1 MATAGTPNN
10 KSPSCCAVAD
20 PPDEPVA
27 LAEAEAL
34 TDIELEL
41 FATEVE
47 LEMTEAV
54 LAPLAAVVVAEA
66 AAAPVSSAAFSK
78 AVVKEAGKTQEAP
91 AEVQIETAK

>member
-1 MATAGTPNN
+1 MATAGTPNK
-10 KSPSCCAVAD
+10 KSPSCWAVAD

-27 LAEAEAL
+27 LAEAEAI

-66 AAAPVSSAAFSK
+66 AAAFSK